1 MNIPS
6 DLKLQLIRLLA
17 AGKRQQAVTYLRQQF
32 TISTADAEKLISVLE
47 DEITTS
53 AARPLQSVAGLA
65 GCAILV
71 LRSASIIIGMMA
83 LLCLAG
89 AAYFWYS
96 AQQFAQQAIRLKGK
110 VIELVPENS
119 AGPAV
124 APVVAYR
131 YNGRLFTYYSNNY
144 SHPPDYEV
152 NDEVVMLVSA
162 TDPEKATID
171 SFREQFSVSLGFV
184 IIGAF
189 LLAVSLTIGFI
200 RRKLKKAFGK

>member
-1 MNIPS
+1 MHIQSN
-6 DLKLQLIRLLA
+6 LKLQLILLLA
-17 AGKRQQAVTYLRQQF
+17 AGRRQQAVTLLQQQF
-32 TISTADAEKLISVLE
+32 NISAADAEKLIHALE
-47 DEITTS
+47 SEIKTT
-53 AARPLQSVAGLA
+53 AARPQQSVAGLA
-65 GCAILV
+65 GCAMMV
-71 LRSASIIIGMMA
+71 LRSVSIIIGMMA

-89 AAYFWYS
+89 AAYYWYS
-96 AQQFAQQAIRLKGK
+96 AQQFAQQAIRVKGE
-110 VIELVPENS
+110 VIELAPENS
-119 AGPAV
+119 TGPAV

-144 SHPPDYEV
+144 SHPPDYKV

-162 TDPEKATID
+162 TDPEKAIID
-171 SFREQFSVSLGFV
+171 SFSEQFSVTLGFV